1 MTTMM
6 SKRMMVFG
14 VSMVLIASAVTLVK
28 DSAEAKEIGYGAIGQ
43 GGNPG
48 CSPVHP
54 ELCKTEP
61 GNPYKRGCEEESQ
74 CRGGPGGQNNN

>member
-1 MTTMM
+1 MMM

-14 VSMVLIASAVTLVK
+14 VIMVLTASIVMVVK
-28 DSAEAKEIGYGAIGQ
+28 DGAEAKEIGYGAIGA

-54 ELCKTEP
+54 ELCKMEP
-61 GNPYKRGCEEESQ
+61 GNPYHRGCETEAQ
-74 CRGGPGGQNNN
+74 CRGPGGQNNN